1 MHSLSVAT
9 RYMNPVRPEI
19 SIIIPVYKVEKYIR
33 KCIESVA
40 VQTLRNIEIILVDD
54 GSPDRC
60 GEICDEYA
68 ASDPRIKVIHR
79 NNGGLSAARNTGL
92 SAATAGIIGFV
103 DGDDW
108 VEPEMFQQLYDAMC
122 RTSAD
127 MAVCNVCYDFVNE
140 RRSDKSTAT
149 VEQVFDRDTAIE
161 MLLFDRKMHN
171 YVWNKIFK
179 RELLTV
185 YFPENRSYEDVHV
198 MIKWVANIRNMVQI
212 PFCGYHYVQ
221 RMGSYLHNADLARYV
236 SRVNALESQVGFI
249 RESGLAPDI
258 RKDYYAYVIRQV
270 LSCAKYMVRSLPFD
284 KNMAD
289 CMEYIVSFVVPLA
302 DEAAALLKP
311 KQRRRLSLL
320 INHRYRFMV
329 LMRLGGMFQRLG
341 FKKGSPVCYE

>member
-1 MHSLSVAT
+1 
-9 RYMNPVRPEI
+9 MNPVRPDI
-19 SIIIPVYKVEKYIR
+19 SIIVPIYKVEKYIR
-33 KCIESVA
+33 KCIESIA
-40 VQTLRNIEIILVDD
+40 AQTLRNIEIILVDD

-60 GEICDEYA
+60 GEICEEYA
-68 ASDPRIKVIHR
+68 AMDPRIKVVHR
-79 NNGGLSAARNTGL
+79 KNGGLSAARNTGL

-108 VEPEMFQQLYDAMC
+108 VEPEMFQRLYDAMC

-127 MAVCNVCYDFVNE
+127 MAVCNVCYDFVDE
-140 RRSDKSTAT
+140 RRFDMHCST
-149 VEQVFDRDTAIE
+149 VEQLVDRDKAIE

-198 MIKWVANIRNMVQI
+198 MIRWVANIRNMVQI

-236 SRVNALESQVGFI
+236 SRVNALESQVEFI
-249 RESGLAPDI
+249 RESGLARDI
-258 RKDYYAYVIRQV
+258 RRDYYAYIIRQA
-270 LSCAKYMVRSLPFD
+270 LSGAKYMVRSLPFD
-284 KNMAD
+284 KKMS
-289 CMEYIVSFVVPLA
+289 ESIKYIVGFLAPLA

-311 KQRRRLSLL
+311 KQRRRLELL
-320 INHRYRFMV
+320 MNHPHRFMV
-329 LMRLGGMFQRLG
+329 LMRLSGMLQKFK
-341 FKKGSPVCYE
+341 FKKRSPICFE